1 MIVDLKYLKSCH
13 VEEGVDRIHFMPEKR
28 TDENHKKAVS
38 MLQKDGLSNNYSF
51 SGINLTSTQNSEFS
65 VIGGFPWQPNDHLI

>member
-28 TDENHKKAVS
+28 TEGNHKKAV
-38 MLQKDGLSNNYSF
+38 QLSRRM
-51 SGINLTSTQNSEFS
+51 
-65 VIGGFPWQPNDHLI
+65 GFLITIAF